1 MAACIAVLCAV
12 LLSAQPCGAQPSA
25 DESLLSVLSYNV
37 HGVSRFL
44 AKDNPRDRSPTIG
57 WLASRYDLVLLQE
70 DFEYYDLIAGQMP
83 GRATFRGN
91 GMGRDPRRVAAKA
104 VLFPAAFL
112 LPRFSP
118 PYGAGLTTL
127 VDAAKLEA
135 SDVER
140 QPYTA
145 CSGWVRRQGNCWAAK
160 GFLRVRI
167 RLPNGAAVEVY
178 NTHLAAGSGERS
190 QAVRRQQLDELAAG
204 IERLSGESAVIAAG
218 DFNCAFGRPG
228 DGDMLMSFRERVGLD
243 DSGAGPELP
252 VWRERDYVLYRGGPG
267 VALTIDEAGE
277 ADEFISDRRALSDHP
292 ALFVRFRARAVP

>member
-1 MAACIAVLCAV
+1 MTACIAVLCAV
-12 LLSAQPCGAQPSA
+12 LLSAQPCGAQPSP
-25 DESLLSVLSYNV
+25 DETSLSVLSYNV
-37 HGVSRFL
+37 HGVSRFI

-70 DFEYYDLIAGQMP
+70 DFEYHDLIAAQMP

-91 GMGRDPRRVAAKA
+91 GVGRDLRRVAAKA
-104 VLFPAAFL
+104 LLFPAAVL

-127 VDAAKLEA
+127 VDARKLEA
-135 SDVER
+135 SDPQR

-145 CSGWVRRQGNCWAAK
+145 CNGWMRGRANCWAAK

-167 RLPNGAAVEVY
+167 RLSNGAAVEVY
-178 NTHLAAGSGERS
+178 NTHLDAGPGERS
-190 QAVRRQQLDELAAG
+190 KAVRRQQLDELAEG
-204 IERLSGESAVIAAG
+204 IERLSGERAVIAAG

-228 DGDMLMSFRERVGLD
+228 DGDLLMSFRERVGLD

-267 VALTIDEAGE
+267 VTLAVDEAGE
-277 ADEFISDRRALSDHP
+277 AGEFVSDRRALSDHA
-292 ALFVRFRARAVP
+292 ALFVRFRARVVP